1 MMEALALLFTG
12 IGVLAV
18 LDALAIRFGADSRD
32 SIGDDHRRGAA
43 LRP

>member
-1 MMEALALLFTG
+1 MLFSG

-18 LDALAIRFGADSRD
+18 LDMLAIRFGADSRD

-43 LRP
+43 PRP

>member
-1 MMEALALLFTG
+1 MMEALTLLFTG
-12 IGVLAV
+12 IGILAI

-32 SIGDDHRRGAA
+32 SIGDDHRRGAE